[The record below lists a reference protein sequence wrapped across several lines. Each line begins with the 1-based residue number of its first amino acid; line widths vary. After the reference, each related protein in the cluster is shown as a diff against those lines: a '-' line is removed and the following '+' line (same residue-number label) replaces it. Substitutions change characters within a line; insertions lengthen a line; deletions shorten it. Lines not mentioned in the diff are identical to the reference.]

1 MALAVVLSLFSCSKG
16 NHYVV
21 NGEVKEGICPD
32 GEWVYLWNEVER
44 ELLDS
49 VQITN
54 GAFRFEGEVAEPCV
68 AVVLHPFYFNGEKQ
82 NVSAAA
88 SQFILEAGEINANM
102 IEDIPQPTGTPLN
115 DKLTEIFKEV
125 ISTYSATESGELSE
139 DAAAEKLM
147 TLFYEQSK
155 ENIDNP
161 IALLLLTMVTGELHP
176 EQELELYMM
185 LSEDKQA
192 YFAEQIEAAQKAMGV
207 SAGKP
212 YIDFS
217 VKNAK
222 GEMVSLKSIV
232 ESEGNKYVLLDFWA
246 SWCQPCMH
254 QMPQLKALYDK
265 YHAKGLEVVALSID
279 ENEESWRV
287 AVEKIGGGWLN
298 FFDVQAVQEI
308 ADKYGVQ
315 FIPSNFLIDSAT
327 GKIIGRNMSVEA
339 LDEQLAELL

>member
-1 MALAVVLSLFSCSKG
+1 MALAIMLALFSCGKSS
-16 NHYVV
+16 HYEVSGDIE
-21 NGEVKEGICPD
+21 NGSCPD
-32 GEWVYLWNEVER
+32 GEWAYLWDEFENK
-44 ELLDS
+44 LLDS
-49 VQITN
+49 VQIAD
-54 GAFRFEGEVAEPCV
+54 GSFHFEGEVAEPCV
-68 AVVLHPFYFNGEKQ
+68 ANVKYPFYRNGKRMRAYSQ
-82 NVSAAA
+82 F
-88 SQFILEAGEINANM
+88 QFILEAGEIEVKSV
-102 IEDIPQPTGTPLN
+102 EDIPQPAGTPLN
-115 DKLTEIFKEV
+115 DKLTEILANVLNF
-125 ISTYSATESGELSE
+125 YSAIEEGELSE
-139 DAAAEKLM
+139 EDAAEQM
-147 TLFYEQSK
+147 MSLFYNQCK

-161 IALLLLTMVTGELHP
+161 LALFMLTLTGGELRP

-207 SAGKP
+207 SVGKP

-327 GKIIGRNMSVEA
+327 GKIIGRNTSVEA